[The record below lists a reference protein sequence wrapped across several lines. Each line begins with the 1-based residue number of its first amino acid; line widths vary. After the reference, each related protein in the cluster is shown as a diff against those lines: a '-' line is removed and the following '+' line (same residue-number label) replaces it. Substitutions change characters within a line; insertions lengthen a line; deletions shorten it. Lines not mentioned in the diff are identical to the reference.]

1 MNVNV
6 DPQTTPESNDL
17 SVGAFTWQTVTMSVL
32 KTASSALREQGV
44 FFAYVH
50 GSVANGTESPD
61 SDLDGELFL
70 TVDEGA
76 WIGRTASSW
85 KR

>member
-1 MNVNV
+1 MADCHHGSLGNGF
-6 DPQTTPESNDL
+6 ER
-17 SVGAFTWQTVTMSVL
+17 
-32 KTASSALREQGV
+32 ASRALREQGV

>member
-17 SVGAFTWQTVTMSVL
+17 SVTAYTWQTVTMSVL
-32 KTASSALREQGV
+32 KTASRALREQGAI
-44 FFAYVH
+44 FAYVH
-50 GSVANGTESPD
+50 GSVANGTASTD

>member
-17 SVGAFTWQTVTMSVL
+17 SVTAYTWQTVTMKVL
-32 KTASSALREQGV
+32 KTSSSALRKQGAL
-44 FFAYVH
+44 FAYVH
-50 GSVANGTESPD
+50 GSVANGTASPD

>member
-1 MNVNV
+1 MDVNV

-17 SVGAFTWQTVTMSVL
+17 SVTAYTWQTVTMKVL
-32 KTASSALREQGV
+32 KTSSSALRKQGAL
-44 FFAYVH
+44 FAYVH
-50 GSVANGTESPD
+50 GSVANGTASTD

-70 TVDEGA
+70 TVDEGG

>member
-17 SVGAFTWQTVTMSVL
+17 SVTAYTWQTVTMSVL
-32 KTASSALREQGV
+32 KTASSALRKQGAL
-44 FFAYVH
+44 FAYVH
-50 GSVANGTESPD
+50 GSVANGTASTD

-76 WIGRTASSW
+76 WIGRTASFW

>member
-6 DPQTTPESNDL
+6 DPQTTRESNDH
-17 SVGAFTWQTVTMSVL
+17 SVTAYTWQTVTMSVL
-32 KTASSALREQGV
+32 ETASSSLREQGV
-44 FFAYVH
+44 PFAYVH

>member
-1 MNVNV
+1 MDVNV

-17 SVGAFTWQTVTMSVL
+17 SVIAYTWQTVTMKVL
-32 KTASSALREQGV
+32 KTSSSALRKQGAL
-44 FFAYVH
+44 FAYVH
-50 GSVANGTESPD
+50 GSVANGTASPD